1 MCNKLTSRQMQYTT
15 LQHFLH
21 TYSTAYSLLISLN
34 NLNPKRSLPICILFN
49 KAVSKVHVSLYARSN
64 VDSTQL
70 QNVTIDPHFQLEQT
84 KENCEKPCLV
94 YLVYQL
100 RYELGMSSM
109 LSKHFLRVIW
119 CPGNPN

>member
-1 MCNKLTSRQMQYTT
+1 MQYIT

-21 TYSTAYSLLISLN
+21 TYSTGYSLLISLN
-34 NLNPKRSLPICILFN
+34 NLNQKCALPICILFN
-49 KAVSKVHVSLYARSN
+49 KAVSKAHVSLHVRSN

-70 QNVTIDPHFQLEQT
+70 QDVTIDPNSQVEWT

-109 LSKHFLRVIW
+109 LTKRFLKVIW